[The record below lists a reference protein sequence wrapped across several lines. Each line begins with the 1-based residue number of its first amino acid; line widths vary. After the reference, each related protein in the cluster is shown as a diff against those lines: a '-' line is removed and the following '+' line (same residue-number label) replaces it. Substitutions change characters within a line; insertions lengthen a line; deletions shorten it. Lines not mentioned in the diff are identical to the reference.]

1 MQCYG
6 IILNYVSLWQKCVIQ
21 IYSSCYFELTFIM
34 IDVGNL
40 YSNLEG
46 YFKLSCVMA
55 EVGNL
60 DAELGGL
67 LYIFFLNDKAGQFF
81 I

>member
-1 MQCYG
+1 
-6 IILNYVSLWQKCVIQ
+6 
-21 IYSSCYFELTFIM
+21 M